1 MTEDIQSQQIQQND
15 PDVTV
20 TVKLSK
26 LNLIIAGLDE
36 LPHKVSRIVIDDLA
50 KQAQMQLQQKQE

>member
-1 MTEDIQSQQIQQND
+1 MTEETQVQPTQND

-36 LPHKVSRIVIDDLA
+36 LPHKISRVLIDDLA
-50 KQAQMQLQQKQE
+50 QQAQAQLQQKQS